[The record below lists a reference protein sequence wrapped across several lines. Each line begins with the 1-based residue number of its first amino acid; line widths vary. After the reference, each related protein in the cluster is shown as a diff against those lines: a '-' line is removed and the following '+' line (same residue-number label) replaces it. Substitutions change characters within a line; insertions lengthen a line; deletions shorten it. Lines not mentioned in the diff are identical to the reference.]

1 MARQADDA
9 HVECEVFPAK
19 LRPDA
24 ALAGGL
30 EHLRLEL
37 DIAEGAAVFVAG
49 GREVVVILRGGEFDV
64 FHRRFGRGA
73 ADDEGQM
80 VRRARGGAERDH
92 FVGQKLHDALRIE
105 HGAGFLIQE
114 SLVRRAASFGDE
126 EELIR
131 VAIGGIQIEL
141 RGQVGA
147 GVLFVEHVQR
157 GVLRVAQV
165 VLRVGEIDAL
175 RERGL
180 VTAAGPDLL
189 AFFAHD
195 DGGAG
200 VLAERQQA
208 RGGHVGIL
216 EHRERHHAVVFAR
229 FLVIEDGGDLLQVLR
244 PQEEIDVMKRLVR
257 EQRERLG
264 IDDEHLLIAEFFDAN
279 VILGQQA
286 VFGVVGAE
294 FEERLVVESGGWH
307 ESVILKGIRLRATG
321 ERRFCALRFRRAAV
335 TG

>member
-1 MARQADDA
+1 VTRQADDA
-9 HVECEVFPAK
+9 HVEREVFPAK
-19 LRPDA
+19 LRADA
-24 ALAGGL
+24 AGAGFF
-30 EHLRLEL
+30 EHLRFEF
-37 DIAEGAAVFVAG
+37 DIAEGAAVLVAG
-49 GREVVVILRGGEFDV
+49 GGQVVVILRGGEFDV
-64 FHRRFGRGA
+64 FHRRFRRGA

-80 VRRARGGAERDH
+80 IRRARGGAERDH
-92 FVGQKLHDALRIE
+92 LVAQELHDALRIE

-114 SLVRRAASFGDE
+114 GLVRRAAAFGDE

-147 GVLFVEHVQR
+147 GVLLVEHVQR

-200 VLAERQQA
+200 VLAKRQQA
-208 RGGHVGIL
+208 RGGHVGVL
-216 EHRERHHAVVFAR
+216 EHRERHHAVVLAR
-229 FLVIEDGGDLLQVLR
+229 LGVIEDGGDLLQVLR
-244 PQEEIDVMKRLVR
+244 PQEEIDVVEGLVR
-257 EQRERLG
+257 QQRERLG
-264 IDDEHLLIAEFFDAN
+264 IDDEHLLIAELFDAD
-279 VILGQQA
+279 VFLRQQA
-286 VFGVVGAE
+286 VFGVVGSPSS
-294 FEERLVVESGGWH
+294 RSSLVVES
-307 ESVILKGIRLRATG
+307 RAQVG
-321 ERRFCALRFRRAAV
+321 MDR
-335 TG
+335 